1 MKTIETNNQEN
12 TYKFYL
18 SAKAQDIINISMDFN
33 ETNQIKNNFR
43 LLTIYEYENRNIY
56 KPEKKNESFY
66 IDKNEETKKFENSYT
81 VFSPQTNY
89 IAIEIEANNKIKVLY
104 ITSTNQTEED
114 KNKEKRRLFY
124 II

>member
-1 MKTIETNNQEN
+1 MKIEIYINQ
-12 TYKFYL
+12 K
-18 SAKAQDIINISMDFN
+18 
-33 ETNQIKNNFR
+33 
-43 LLTIYEYENRNIY
+43 
-56 KPEKKNESFY
+56 KKNESFY

-124 II
+124 IIASAGGAFLIIVVIIIIIVCCIRKRKDKNIPIPTKKKKNTELINFQN